1 MNTMIKS
8 NSPMA
13 EKIAQA
19 AMAFEQGRTGHAPKW
34 ATVVMSETT
43 LVITLHEA
51 LSPAEMALAKTPTG
65 AAQVQEFHRQLF
77 ANAAES
83 MRQEI
88 KRISGVEVREAREE
102 IKTTNCTV
110 VQTFANGTVVQV
122 YLLACNVP
130 TQTWSGTA
138 SNEQSRAH
146 ASLDGLRRCS
156 EILAISNQE

>member
-1 MNTMIKS
+1 MNAMIKS

-13 EKIAQA
+13 EKVAQA
-19 AMAFEQGRTGHAPKW
+19 AVAFEQQRAGHAPKW
-34 ATVVMSETT
+34 VTVVMCETT

-51 LSPAEMALAKTPTG
+51 LSPAEMALAKTPAG
-65 AAQVQEFHRQLF
+65 AARVQEFHHGLF

-102 IKTTNCTV
+102 IKPTNCTV

-130 TQTWSGTA
+130 TQTWGGNGSPDHQGVTT
-138 SNEQSRAH
+138 
-146 ASLDGLRRCS
+146 
-156 EILAISNQE
+156 

>member
-1 MNTMIKS
+1 MNAKIQS

-13 EKIAQA
+13 EKVAQA
-19 AMAFEQGRTGHAPKW
+19 AMAFEQRRTGHTPKW
-34 ATVVMSETT
+34 VTVVMCETT

-51 LSPAEMALAKTPTG
+51 LSPAEMVLAKTPAG
-65 AAQVQEFHRQLF
+65 AAQVQAFHHGLF
-77 ANAAES
+77 ANAAEA

-88 KRISGVEVREAREE
+88 KKISGVEVREAREE

-130 TQTWSGTA
+130 TQTWSGNG
-138 SNEQSRAH
+138 SPDHQ
-146 ASLDGLRRCS
+146 
-156 EILAISNQE
+156 

>member
-1 MNTMIKS
+1 MNATIKS

-13 EKIAQA
+13 EKVAHA
-19 AMAFEQGRTGHAPKW
+19 AVAFELKRTGHSPKW
-34 ATVVMSETT
+34 VTVVMCETT
-43 LVITLHEA
+43 LVITLHDA
-51 LSPAEMALAKTPTG
+51 LSPAEMALAKTPAG
-65 AAQVQEFHRQLF
+65 AAQVQEFHHGLF

-83 MRQEI
+83 MRLEI

-130 TQTWSGTA
+130 TQTWSG
-138 SNEQSRAH
+138 SGSPDQS
-146 ASLDGLRRCS
+146 
-156 EILAISNQE
+156 

>member
-1 MNTMIKS
+1 MNAMIES

-13 EKIAQA
+13 EKVGQA
-19 AMAFEQGRTGHAPKW
+19 AVAFELKRTGHSPRW
-34 ATVVMSETT
+34 VTVVMCETT
-43 LVITLHEA
+43 LVITLHDA
-51 LSPAEMALAKTPTG
+51 LTLAEMALAKTPAG
-65 AAQVQEFHRQLF
+65 AAQVQEFHHGLF

-122 YLLACNVP
+122 YLLASHVS
-130 TQTWSGTA
+130 TQTWSG
-138 SNEQSRAH
+138 SGSPDL
-146 ASLDGLRRCS
+146 S
-156 EILAISNQE
+156 

>member
-8 NSPMA
+8 NSRVA
-13 EKIAQA
+13 EKVAQA
-19 AMAFEQGRTGHAPKW
+19 AMAFEQRRTGHTPKW
-34 ATVVMSETT
+34 VTVVMCETT
-43 LVITLHEA
+43 LVITLHDA
-51 LSPAEMALAKTPTG
+51 LSPAEMALAKTPAG
-65 AAQVQEFHRQLF
+65 AAQVQEFHHGLF

-110 VQTFANGTVVQV
+110 VQTFTNGTVVQV

-130 TQTWSGTA
+130 TQTWSGSGSPDA
-138 SNEQSRAH
+138 
-146 ASLDGLRRCS
+146 
-156 EILAISNQE
+156 

>member
-1 MNTMIKS
+1 MDES
-8 NSPMA
+8 SPAMA
-13 EKIAQA
+13 LQIARVA
-19 AMAFEQGRTGHAPKW
+19 SAFEQRRTGHTPKSV
-34 ATVVMSETT
+34 AVVLSETT
-43 LVITLHEA
+43 LVVTLHEA
-51 LSPAEMALAKTPTG
+51 LSPAERALAQSPAG
-65 AAQVQEFHRQLF
+65 AAQVQEFHHGLF

-130 TQTWSGTA
+130 TQTWSGSGSPDA
-138 SNEQSRAH
+138 
-146 ASLDGLRRCS
+146 
-156 EILAISNQE
+156 

>member
-1 MNTMIKS
+1 MNATIKS

-13 EKIAQA
+13 EKVAQA
-19 AMAFEQGRTGHAPKW
+19 AVAFELKRTGHSPKW
-34 ATVVMSETT
+34 VTVVMCETT
-43 LVITLHEA
+43 LVITLHDA
-51 LSPAEMALAKTPTG
+51 LSPAEMALAKTPAG
-65 AAQVQEFHRQLF
+65 AAQVQEFHHGLF

-88 KRISGVEVREAREE
+88 KKISGVEVREAREE

-130 TQTWSGTA
+130 TQTWTGSG
-138 SNEQSRAH
+138 SPDQS
-146 ASLDGLRRCS
+146 
-156 EILAISNQE
+156 